1 MYLVWCRFLWIINA
15 VLLSILYKP
24 KFLLIYN
31 IFMIYIILRRKVI
44 FGNPN
49 LNISHPVMISLMN
62 NENFINLLKGNTCFQ
77 GNGFFIDVILTNRRP
92 YFKIYLFHWNWSK
105 WSPSFDLIND
115 EENIWKRREKSSTKI
130 SVLIVLSESCCLN
143 FITIMWLLLPLRII
157 LWKC

>member
-31 IFMIYIILRRKVI
+31 IFMIYITLRQKVI
-44 FGNPN
+44 FGNSN

-62 NENFINLLKGNTCFQ
+62 NENFINLLKWNTCFK
-77 GNGFFIDVILTNRRP
+77 GNGSFIDVILTNRRP

-157 LWKC
+157 LWMC

>member
-44 FGNPN
+44 FGNSN
-49 LNISHPVMISLMN
+49 LNISHPVMISLLN
-62 NENFINLLKGNTCFQ
+62 NENFINLLKGNTCFK

-157 LWKC
+157 LWMC